1 MIQGPEIFF
10 EPLKNWTFHNP
21 THAAEKTDKKLTF
34 SDPNID
40 STAST
45 CLELIQLTETGST
58 IRSKFK
64 FKTLQKTEDER
75 VYSLIYL

>member
-45 CLELIQLTETGST
+45 CLELIQLIIT
-58 IRSKFK
+58 
-64 FKTLQKTEDER
+64 
-75 VYSLIYL
+75 